1 MMNHRIQSVIVVVIT
16 AILAACAPSGDADI
30 EAARFALDSG
40 DYSTAITK
48 ATAALTADTTDVD
61 AAMVLSSAY
70 AGRAGVRLLSVTA
83 DISDT
88 GNTENEFEAIHD
100 ALIANVAVDE
110 LPDLRA
116 AITTLTTTLTAEPA
130 ATDDLYE
137 DFNFQ
142 LGSLQAIEIF
152 AAPSITAQPSD
163 DESDIDSTRIDE
175 TSDTETDKVEI
186 LADFIDVDN
195 RLIAAGMTAD
205 DDLVDILRKN
215 YCVLHD
221 LSAGDGIDLG
231 VLRDQIECQLAANA
245 DTVTTT
251 AALVAN
257 CAAFATEFDECA
269 SPGATTADAAK
280 F

>member
-1 MMNHRIQSVIVVVIT
+1 MQKYRFQSIIVTMV
-16 AILAACAPSGDADI
+16 ALALAACAPSGSADI

-48 ATAALTADTTDVD
+48 AQAALTADTTDVD

-70 AGRAGVRLLSVTA
+70 AGQAGIRLLAVTA

-100 ALIANVAVDE
+100 AFIASISVDDLDE
-110 LPDLRA
+110 LRA
-116 AITTLTTTLTAEPA
+116 AITTLTTTLTEEPA
-130 ATDDLYE
+130 ATHELYG

-142 LGSLQAIEIF
+142 LGTLETIEIF
-152 AAPSITAQPSD
+152 AAPSITAQPADGGAIDATAITSKD
-163 DESDIDSTRIDE
+163 DYQT
-175 TSDTETDKVEI
+175 
-186 LADFIDVDN
+186 DFINADD

-221 LSAGDGIDLG
+221 LSAGDGFDLD
-231 VLRDQIECQLAANA
+231 VLQDLISCQLSENA
-245 DTVTTT
+245 DAVTTT
-251 AALVAN
+251 AAGVAN
-257 CAAFATEFDECA
+257 CAAFATEFDDCA
-269 SPGATTADAAK
+269 NPGATTATATK